1 MANLHIERE
10 HSLGLDGARRIAQE
24 WARQAETDFD
34 MTCSMEETPDGDCVH
49 FSRTGAKGTLTVS
62 AQRFELDAQLGF
74 LLGAFKERI
83 EGEIGRKLDEL
94 LGQAGAA

>member
-1 MANLHIERE
+1 MASLHIERE
-10 HSLGLDGARRIAQE
+10 HTLGLEGARQIAQE

-34 MTCSMEETPDGDCVH
+34 MNCSFEETPDGDRVH
-49 FSRTGAKGTLTVS
+49 FSRTGAKGTLTVG

-83 EGEIGRKLDEL
+83 ESEIGRKLDDL